1 MATRLYL
8 PSTGSAAVSP
18 SISAD
23 WSGHVNVARR
33 PLNAVNG
40 GSVMNTLAFAPDAAD
55 HLVAGNAHFVQFV
68 SDVLPAQTIAAQT
81 IKLQVRAAEDNAGN
95 NLFLAW
101 KLYAVS
107 EDGQTA
113 LGNLVSLRTDGTEVA
128 TALTNRADSVTSTQF
143 VADKNFRLVLE
154 MGLNGTPVNTT
165 GTQGHNGS
173 LSFGENAATDLPE
186 DDAATGALNPWLQ
199 FSRNIKYWVPATAP
213 ANWVRLEIARARG
226 DAASPAGWAVSQV
239 ILSSLMPFENRQ
251 RFGKMFGIFPHVIDW
266 DHDDI
271 MVLMTDITLTAAQ
284 IERVTQLR
292 TYYMPLQKA
301 CVLDNGLRLSDLTPA
316 QIAARVV

>member
-1 MATRLYL
+1 MATRVYL
-8 PSTGSAAVSP
+8 PSTGTAPVSP
-18 SISAD
+18 TISSD
-23 WSGHVNVARR
+23 WTGHVNVARR
-33 PLNAVNG
+33 PMNAVNG
-40 GSVMNTLAFAPDAAD
+40 GSAIQTLSFAPDAAD
-55 HLVAGNAHFVQFV
+55 HLVAGGSHFVQFI

-128 TALTNRADSVTSTQF
+128 TALTNRADGVTSTQF
-143 VADKNFRLVLE
+143 ATDKNFRLVLE
-154 MGLNGTPVNTT
+154 VGLNGTPTNAT

-173 LSFGENAATDLPE
+173 LSFGEAAATDLPE

-199 FSRNIKYWVPATAP
+199 FSRNIKYWVPSTAP
-213 ANWVRLEIARARG
+213 ANWVRVEIARATG
-226 DAASPAGWAVSQV
+226 DAASPAGWVVSQV
-239 ILSSLMPFENRQ
+239 ILSFLMPFENRQ
-251 RFGKMFGIFPHVIDW
+251 RFAKMFGIFPHVIDW
-266 DHDDI
+266 DHDEI
-271 MVLMTDITLTAAQ
+271 MVMMVDVALTAAQ

-292 TYYMPLQKA
+292 NYYMPLQRA